1 MADVWILA
9 EVQQSA
15 DSTAVGLRRVTHEL
29 VTAARGVAGGNRVCA
44 VLAGHGVAH
53 LAGAIGADTVF
64 VMDDPALAAYSPD
77 GWAKAIAAVAA
88 ERKPGIILGAS
99 TARGRDLTP
108 RIAAI
113 LGAGLASDCIE
124 LGTDGTAL
132 TALRPMYAG
141 KALARVRVTS
151 QPAMAT
157 LRPNSYAPA
166 GDAGA
171 STGGPTIE
179 AVPVGD
185 ASGRAVVTRVELTAS
200 TRPDVSE
207 ADIIV
212 SGGRGMGGPEHFAM
226 LEQLADALGAAVGAS
241 RAVVDAGWR
250 PHSDQVGQTGKTV
263 SPSLYIACGISGAV
277 QHLAGMK
284 TSKLIIAFNKDAEA
298 PIFSVADYGI
308 VGDVFEIV
316 PAFTEAVRALHAVR

>member
-1 MADVWILA
+1 MADIWILA

-53 LAGAIGADTVF
+53 LAGAIGADTVY

-166 GDAGA
+166 ADAGA
-171 STGGPTIE
+171 SIVGP
-179 AVPVGD
+179 PVD

-316 PAFTEAVRALHAVR
+316 PAFTEAVRALHAAR

>member
-9 EVQQSA
+9 EA
-15 DSTAVGLRRVTHEL
+15 EPGGAALRRVSHEL
-29 VTAARGVAGGNRVCA
+29 VTAARAVAGGDRVCA
-44 VLAGHGVAH
+44 VLAGHGVSP
-53 LAGAIGADTVF
+53 LAAQLGADAVL
-64 VMDDPALAAYSPD
+64 VLDDPALATYSPD

-88 ERKPGIILGAS
+88 ARRPRVILGSS

-108 RIAAI
+108 RIAA
-113 LGAGLASDCIE
+113 LLAAGLASDCIE
-124 LGTDGTAL
+124 VGDDGGVL

-157 LRPNSYAPA
+157 VRPNSYPA
-166 GDAGA
+166 AAAG
-171 STGGPTIE
+171 SPSVET
-179 AVPVGD
+179 VPVGD
-185 ASGRAVVTRVELTAS
+185 AAGRAVVVEVERTAS
-200 TRPDVSE
+200 SRPDVAE

-212 SGGRGMGGPEHFAM
+212 SGGRGMGGPEHFAL
-226 LEQLADALGAAVGAS
+226 LERLADVLGAAVGAS

-250 PHSDQVGQTGKTV
+250 PHADQVGQTGKTV

-284 TSKLIIAFNKDAEA
+284 TSKLIIAFNKDPEA

-316 PAFTEAVRALHAVR
+316 PAFTDAVEAIVAGG

>member
-1 MADVWILA
+1 MADVWVLA
-9 EVQQSA
+9 EVQG
-15 DSTAVGLRRVTHEL
+15 TVLRRVTHEL
-29 VTAARGVAGGNRVCA
+29 VTAARNVAAGDRVCA
-44 VLAGHGVAH
+44 VLAGHGVAP
-53 LAGAIGADTVF
+53 LASTIGADVVY
-64 VMDDPALAAYSPD
+64 VMDDPALDAYSPD
-77 GWAKAIAAVAA
+77 GWAKAIAALATA
-88 ERKPGIILGAS
+88 RAPRIILGS
-99 TARGRDLTP
+99 SSARGRDLTP
-108 RIAAI
+108 RIAAL

-124 LGTDGTAL
+124 LGHDGAAL

-157 LRPNSYAPA
+157 LRANSYPAAPSGTPTVEPVPP
-166 GDAGA
+166 GDAAGL
-171 STGGPTIE
+171 
-179 AVPVGD
+179 
-185 ASGRAVVTRVELTAS
+185 AVVTAVELTAS

-212 SGGRGMGGPEHFAM
+212 SGGRGMGGPEHFHL
-226 LEQLADALGAAVGAS
+226 LETLADALGAAVGAS

-263 SPSLYIACGISGAV
+263 SPTLYIACGISGAV

-284 TSKLIIAFNKDAEA
+284 TSKLIVAFNKDAEA

-308 VGDVFEIV
+308 VGDVFEVV
-316 PAFTEAVRALHAVR
+316 PAFTEAVRAVRATH